1 MLIEVIFDIITA
13 TTAIII
19 AITTAIITKL
29 IEIFKILQK
38 RETKKYLNGCIF
50 TLACNWV
57 VVIWIRYKFGPYREI
72 IWEIL

>member
-50 TLACNWV
+50 TLACN
-57 VVIWIRYKFGPYREI
+57 
-72 IWEIL
+72 